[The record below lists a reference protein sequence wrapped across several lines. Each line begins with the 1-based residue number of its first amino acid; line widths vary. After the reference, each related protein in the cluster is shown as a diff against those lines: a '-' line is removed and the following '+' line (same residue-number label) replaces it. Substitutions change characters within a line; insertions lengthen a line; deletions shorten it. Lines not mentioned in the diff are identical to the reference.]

1 MTIYFSRGGTDQVL
15 GMQDYFDAIAI
26 TLSHRPSVR
35 KVLALPPDHTRL
47 DSQAGPIMHAVLK
60 LLGDKLADVM
70 PALGTHT
77 AMNEAE
83 LTKMYGDFPRE
94 LIRVHRFRTEVDTLG
109 YVDADFVHDV
119 TEGLYDRPWPAQVNQ
134 LISKGDHDL
143 ILSIGQVVPHEVIGM
158 ANYTKNIFV
167 GTGGSA
173 GIDDSHY
180 LSALYGMERVMGR
193 CETPLR
199 KILNRA
205 ADLFLTNRPVV
216 YVLTVVESTP
226 DQGPVV
232 RGLYVGDDHSVFY
245 RAGELSAQVN
255 CFRIPEA
262 PKKIVVWM
270 DPSKYKK
277 TWVANKAIY
286 RTRMAIADG
295 GTLVIIAPG
304 VDRFG
309 EHDDVDHLIRRYGY
323 RTTPEVVQL
332 VARNADLRSNLSA
345 AAHLMHA
352 STENRFQVE
361 YCPGRL
367 SKEEIESVGYGYGS
381 HEAARSEYAIDHIR
395 DGWNTSRSGEPFY
408 FIRNPGL
415 GLWMHENHPHAFQ

>member
-15 GMQDYFDAIAI
+15 GMQDYLDAIAI

-119 TEGLYDRPWPAQVNQ
+119 TEGLYNRPWPAQVNQ

-205 ADLFLTNRPVV
+205 ADLFLTSRPVV

-232 RGLYVGDDHSVFY
+232 RGLFVGDDHSVFY

-270 DPSKYKK
+270 DPNKYKK

-367 SKEEIESVGYGYGS
+367 S
-381 HEAARSEYAIDHIR
+381 
-395 DGWNTSRSGEPFY
+395 
-408 FIRNPGL
+408 
-415 GLWMHENHPHAFQ
+415 